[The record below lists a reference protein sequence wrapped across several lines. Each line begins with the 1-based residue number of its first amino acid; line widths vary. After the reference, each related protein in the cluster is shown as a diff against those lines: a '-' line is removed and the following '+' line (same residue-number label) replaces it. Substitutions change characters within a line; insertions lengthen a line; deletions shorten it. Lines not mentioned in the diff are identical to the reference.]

1 MPIPQKPGARLRA
14 ALVELLYRQ
23 SRAVLFAN
31 LVIPWPVAYVLREA
45 VPGRQ
50 LLIWIGAVYAL
61 TGARLLLS
69 YRYFRRGDQA
79 PGPEVWARRFTVLS
93 VLSSLL
99 WGGVGW
105 IGFVPSEPHLIAFVC
120 IVLTGMSGGA
130 VPALSA
136 YPPAYAGLLIA
147 MQLPFALRCL
157 SQEGSIYS
165 VYLAFLLCLV
175 CVYLYYSLITYRSL
189 KETVS
194 LRFENLALVEGLER
208 ERDRATAAD
217 RAKTRF
223 LAAASH
229 DLRQP
234 IHAAA
239 LFTASLAALARR
251 GDIKGADAKG
261 IADRLEAV
269 IGSLGGLLHG
279 LIDVSRLDA
288 GLVPVQRRPISLA
301 RMLGDLREEFAP
313 QALQRGVA
321 LRAVPLDVWADSDP
335 VLLKRILDNFL
346 SNALRHAP
354 DGRVLIGC
362 RRRGGAVEIQVV
374 DTGPGIPSGQH
385 QAVFEEFVQLDDLQ
399 LDNPQRDREQGLGLG
414 LAIVRRLADLLGHP
428 IGLRSTPGKGSAFSV
443 QLPLT
448 APPALA
454 RVSPRRSEPS
464 GRLGI
469 MVVDDDV
476 QVLAGLATLL
486 AAWGHDPVCGA
497 DVEELCRR
505 HEAAGADSVHLI
517 IADYRLKRGLT
528 GSEAI
533 ARLERYLGYRVP
545 ALIVTGDTS
554 PERLR
559 DLTATGRLVLH
570 KPVAPERLQA
580 AIREAV
586 AGEAPAGSA

>member
-1 MPIPQKPGARLRA
+1 MTTAPSSEKPVERLHA
-14 ALVELLYRQ
+14 VLVDLLYRQ
-23 SRAVLFAN
+23 SRAVLLAN

-50 LLIWIGAVYAL
+50 LLIWIGAIYVL
-61 TGARLLLS
+61 TAARLLLS
-69 YRYFRRGDQA
+69 RQYFRRGEEDA
-79 PGPEVWARRFTVLS
+79 EPETWARRFTILS

-130 VPALSA
+130 LPALSA

-157 SQEGSIYS
+157 AQEGSIYS

-175 CVYLYYSLITYRSL
+175 CVYLYYSLNAYRSL

-194 LRFENLALVEGLER
+194 LRFENQALVERLER

-234 IHAAA
+234 IHAAS

-251 GDIKGADAKG
+251 GDIRDVEAKG

-269 IGSLGGLLHG
+269 ISSLGGLLHG

-288 GLVPVQRRPISLA
+288 GLVPVRRRPISLA
-301 RMLGDLREEFAP
+301 QMLCDLREEFMP
-313 QALQRGVA
+313 QALQRGIA
-321 LRAVPLDVWADSDP
+321 LRVVPLDVWADSDP

-362 RRRGGAVEIQVV
+362 RRRGSAIEILVV
-374 DTGPGIPSGQH
+374 DTGPGIPYGQH
-385 QAVFEEFVQLDDLQ
+385 QVVFEEFVQ

-414 LAIVRRLADLLGHP
+414 LAIVRRLAGLLGHP
-428 IGLRSTPGKGSAFSV
+428 IGLRSAPGKGSAFSV
-443 QLPLT
+443 RLPMI
-448 APPALA
+448 APPALTHA
-454 RVSPRRSEPS
+454 SPRRSETT
-464 GRLGI
+464 GRLRI
-469 MVVDDDV
+469 MVVDDDT

-486 AAWGHDPVCGA
+486 AAWGYDSFCGA

-505 HEAAGADSVHLI
+505 HQAAGARPVDLI
-517 IADYRLKRGLT
+517 IADYRLKRDLT

-533 ARLERYLGYRVP
+533 ARLELYLGYPVP
-545 ALIVTGDTS
+545 ALIITGDTS

-559 DLTATGRLVLH
+559 ELTATGHRVLH

-586 AGEAPAGSA
+586 LDEAAPASHA

>member
-1 MPIPQKPGARLRA
+1 MTATPIPAKSEAHLHG

-23 SRAVLFAN
+23 SRAILIAN
-31 LVIPWPVAYVLREA
+31 LIIPWPVAYVLREA
-45 VPGRQ
+45 VPDRL
-50 LLIWIGAVYAL
+50 LLIWIGAIYAL

-69 YRYFRRGDQA
+69 HRYFRRGDDA
-79 PGPEVWARRFTVLS
+79 AGPGAWARRFTIFS

-99 WGGVGW
+99 WGAIGW
-105 IGFVPSEPHLIAFVC
+105 IGFVPAEPHLIAFVC

-130 VPALSA
+130 LPALSA

-147 MQLPFALRCL
+147 MLLPFALCCL
-157 SQEGSIYS
+157 AQEGSIYS

-175 CVYLYYSLITYRSL
+175 GAYLYYSLITYRSL
-189 KETVS
+189 KETVA
-194 LRFENLALVEGLER
+194 LRFENQALVESLER

-234 IHAAA
+234 IHAAS
-239 LFTASLAALARR
+239 LFTASLSALARR
-251 GDIKGADAKG
+251 GDVRGVDARS
-261 IADRLEAV
+261 IADRLETV

-288 GLVPVQRRPISLA
+288 GLVPVERRPISLA
-301 RMLGDLREEFAP
+301 RMLGDLHEEFSP
-313 QALQRGVA
+313 QMLQHGVA
-321 LRAVPLDVWADSDP
+321 LRAVPLDVWVDSDP

-354 DGRVLIGC
+354 NGRVLIGC
-362 RRRGGAVEIQVV
+362 RRRGAAVEIQVL
-374 DTGPGIPSGQH
+374 DTGPGIPAEQH
-385 QAVFEEFVQLDDLQ
+385 RAVFEEFTQ

-414 LAIVRRLADLLGHP
+414 LAIVRRLAELLGHTV
-428 IGLRSTPGKGSAFSV
+428 GLRSTPGRGSAFSV
-443 QLPLT
+443 RLPL
-448 APPALA
+448 ASPPAMALP
-454 RVSPRRSEPS
+454 SPRRSEAS
-464 GRLGI
+464 ARLGI
-469 MVVDDDV
+469 MVVDDDA
-476 QVLAGLATLL
+476 QVLAGIAILL
-486 AAWGHDPVCGA
+486 AAWGYEPFAGT

-505 HEAAGADSVHLI
+505 HEAAGAAPVYLI
-517 IADYRLKRGLT
+517 IADYRLKAGLT
-528 GSEAI
+528 GSQAI
-533 ARLERYLGYRVP
+533 ERLQGYLGYHAP

-559 DLTATGRLVLH
+559 ELTATGCRVLH
-570 KPVAPERLQA
+570 KPVAPENLRA

-586 AGEAPAGSA
+586 GGGAALAGSA

>member
-1 MPIPQKPGARLRA
+1 MPLPLQPEARLRS

-23 SRAVLFAN
+23 SRAVLIAN
-31 LVIPWPVAYVLREA
+31 FVIPWPVAYVLREA

-50 LLIWIGAVYAL
+50 LLVWIGAIYAL
-61 TGARLLLS
+61 TAARLLLS
-69 YRYFRRGDQA
+69 HRYFRRGDGA
-79 PGPEVWARRFTVLS
+79 AGPAAWARRFTILS

-99 WGGVGW
+99 WGAIGW
-105 IGFVPSEPHLIAFVC
+105 IGFVPAEPHLIAFVC

-130 VPALSA
+130 LPALSA

-147 MQLPFALRCL
+147 ILLPFALSCL
-157 SQEGSIYS
+157 AQEGVIYS

-175 CVYLYYSLITYRSL
+175 GVYLYYSLITYRTL
-189 KETVS
+189 RETAS
-194 LRFENLALVEGLER
+194 LRFENLALVESLER

-234 IHAAA
+234 IHAAS

-251 GDIKGADAKG
+251 GDVKGADAKG

-301 RMLGDLREEFAP
+301 RMLGDLREEFSP
-313 QALQRGVA
+313 QALQRGAA
-321 LRAVPLDVWADSDP
+321 LRAVPLDVWVDSDP

-354 DGRVLIGC
+354 GGRVLIGC
-362 RRRGGAVEIQVV
+362 RRRGEEVEIQVL
-374 DTGPGIPSGQH
+374 DTGPGIPAGQ
-385 QAVFEEFVQLDDLQ
+385 QQSVFEEFTQ

-414 LAIVRRLADLLGHP
+414 LAIVRRLAALLGHP

-443 QLPLT
+443 RLPLIA
-448 APPALA
+448 APATRRGA
-454 RVSPRRSEPS
+454 PRGSEAS
-464 GRLGI
+464 ARLGI
-469 MVVDDDV
+469 MVVDDDA
-476 QVLAGLATLL
+476 QVLAGIATLL
-486 AAWGHDPVCGA
+486 AAWGHEAFCGA
-497 DVEELCRR
+497 DVDELCRR
-505 HEAAGADSVHLI
+505 HEAAGAGPVHLI
-517 IADYRLKRGLT
+517 IADYRLERGLT

-533 ARLERYLGYRVP
+533 ARLEAHLGYRVP

-559 DLTATGRLVLH
+559 DLTATGRRVLH

-586 AGEAPAGSA
+586 AHEAAPAGSAGGG

>member
-1 MPIPQKPGARLRA
+1 MTTAPSSEKPVERLHA
-14 ALVELLYRQ
+14 VLVDLLYRQ
-23 SRAVLFAN
+23 SRAVLLAN

-50 LLIWIGAVYAL
+50 LLIWIGAIYVL
-61 TGARLLLS
+61 TAARLLLS
-69 YRYFRRGDQA
+69 RQYFRRGEEDA
-79 PGPEVWARRFTVLS
+79 EPETWARRFTILS

-130 VPALSA
+130 LPALSA

-157 SQEGSIYS
+157 AQEGSIYS

-175 CVYLYYSLITYRSL
+175 CVYLYYSLNAYRSL

-194 LRFENLALVEGLER
+194 LRFENQALVERLER

-234 IHAAA
+234 IHAAS

-251 GDIKGADAKG
+251 GDIRDVEAKG

-269 IGSLGGLLHG
+269 ISSLGGLLHG

-288 GLVPVQRRPISLA
+288 GLVPVRRRPISLA
-301 RMLGDLREEFAP
+301 QMLCDLREEFMP
-313 QALQRGVA
+313 QALQRGIA
-321 LRAVPLDVWADSDP
+321 LRVVPLDVWADSDP

-362 RRRGGAVEIQVV
+362 RRRGSAIEILVV
-374 DTGPGIPSGQH
+374 DTGPGIPYGQH
-385 QAVFEEFVQLDDLQ
+385 QAVFEEFVQ

-414 LAIVRRLADLLGHP
+414 LAIVRRLAGLLGHP
-428 IGLRSTPGKGSAFSV
+428 IGLRSAPGKGSAFSV
-443 QLPLT
+443 RLPMI
-448 APPALA
+448 APPALTHA
-454 RVSPRRSEPS
+454 SPRRSETT
-464 GRLGI
+464 GRLRI
-469 MVVDDDV
+469 MVVDDDT

-486 AAWGHDPVCGA
+486 AAWGYDSFCGA

-505 HEAAGADSVHLI
+505 HQAAGARPVDLI
-517 IADYRLKRGLT
+517 IADYRLERDLT

-533 ARLERYLGYRVP
+533 ARLELYLGYPVP
-545 ALIVTGDTS
+545 ALIITGDTS

-559 DLTATGRLVLH
+559 ELTATGHRVLH

-580 AIREAV
+580 AIRETVLDEA
-586 AGEAPAGSA
+586 APASPA